1 MEGKTNKTI
10 INNIISDLQRLQVK
24 ELTEE
29 SVDEIMVELKGIIET
44 LITVNQFVHVITFL
58 RNLTNK
64 TPHDEKTQH
73 EAEERLLNEYW
84 IMKG

>member
-29 SVDEIMVELKGIIET
+29 SVNEIIWKLKDIIKT
-44 LITVNQFVHVITFL
+44 LNTVCQFVHVITFL
-58 RNLTNK
+58 RNLTHK
-64 TPHDEKTQH
+64 TPHDEETEH
-73 EAEERLLNEYW
+73 EAERLLNEYW
-84 IMKG
+84 IMKD